1 MRFGEPDRPAPS
13 ERRPDLDRVDA
24 LRNLAQLD
32 RCRARHRDDGADVP
46 PDRGDVLPLVFAA
59 APLSSPPG
67 PAARTRGGRT
77 GSANG
82 RDGTGDGTVARHPGR
97 AAGSPHPDGHD
108 PASRGESGERQGQR
122 PGRPTYGGPWLALP
136 ENSGPIRTTGPVST
150 GMTDG
155 GGPGADLW
163 PALPAEAAWQPS
175 RTTPWSDTARL
186 DREQAG
192 D

>member
-1 MRFGEPDRPAPS
+1 M
-13 ERRPDLDRVDA
+13 
-24 LRNLAQLD
+24 
-32 RCRARHRDDGADVP
+32 
-46 PDRGDVLPLVFAA
+46 
-59 APLSSPPG
+59 
-67 PAARTRGGRT
+67 
-77 GSANG
+77 
-82 RDGTGDGTVARHPGR
+82 
-97 AAGSPHPDGHD
+97 
-108 PASRGESGERQGQR
+108 
-122 PGRPTYGGPWLALP
+122 
-136 ENSGPIRTTGPVST
+136 ST